1 MEIYETG
8 GGRLNQEFVE
18 KAKLYGFS
26 YETNLGP
33 VSTGLEVSYRTDTSL
48 SSTITGTPGKIYD
61 KGVAKGDIA
70 NVIINGMYTLG
81 DTPLWDTGMLLAEL
95 SYTRLVNVTDNK
107 ELYNGIGYAG
117 CSEGSRSDG
126 CATRNALGVSV
137 LFEPQWLQVYPSVDI
152 SAPISLTYGV
162 DGNPAYNGGS
172 FYAERSKIYSIGVK
186 ATYRQIHSVKL

>member
-1 MEIYETG
+1 
-8 GGRLNQEFVE
+8 
-18 KAKLYGFS
+18 
-26 YETNLGP
+26 
-33 VSTGLEVSYRTDTSL
+33 
-48 SSTITGTPGKIYD
+48 
-61 KGVAKGDIA
+61 
-70 NVIINGMYTLG
+70 
-81 DTPLWDTGMLLAEL
+81 LWDTGMLLAEL

-186 ATYRQIHSVKL
+186 ATYRQIHSVKLQYNGYYWNAKSKDTDFGGGLAYGGVNGPFALNDKGW